1 MTWKRLLPVI
11 GVLCLAATF
20 SVVAV
25 SHYCYVLVS
34 WQRSNDR
41 DFVAYRIDDARRFL
55 LGKHVALLIN
65 TQERVVLSV
74 SPTFGRRIGPVV
86 LWPRDSMRGVVL
98 GDGLK
103 GDEGD
108 SYRFV
113 DDGVD
118 IHCSGGTGTHDLHVT
133 L

>member
-1 MTWKRLLPVI
+1 MTWKRLLLMI
-11 GVLCLAATF
+11 GALCLATTF
-20 SVVAV
+20 SIVAA

-34 WQRSNDR
+34 WQRSSDR
-41 DFVAYRIDDARRFL
+41 DFVAYRIDDVRRLL
-55 LGKHVALLIN
+55 LGKDVALLIN

-74 SPTFGRRIGPVV
+74 SPTFGRRLGPIV

-98 GDGLK
+98 GDGVK
-103 GDEGD
+103 GDERD
-108 SYRFV
+108 SYRFA

-118 IHCSGGTGTHDLHVT
+118 IHCSAGTGKRDLHVT